1 MKRKYFILVCL
12 SLFIIVFIL
21 SIINSNDIENINANI
36 NQESNI
42 LQDNVNQKEG
52 YEVYSYITDDM
63 RQKAEDVIPAILCYG
78 RAFTPD
84 YLNELSDH
92 IAIIRVISIDEM
104 DMSYSLFGMTKGKL
118 LVNNSLKGDF
128 SEGQVINFGKLGGV
142 VDAQTIAN
150 VRGNEYS
157 FTDEELKNNVC
168 FNFIREFDINIE
180 EGKTYLVYLNYNE
193 NAGVYEILGLKYGL
207 REINIPQEKN
217 NITLI
222 DLDFGNIGLK
232 NNDTNEYENLQEYID
247 KYIN

>member
-207 REINIPQEKN
+207 REINIPQERN

-222 DLDFGNIGLK
+222 DLDFSKLELK
-232 NNDTNEYENLQEYID
+232 NNDTNEFENLQEYID
-247 KYIN
+247 KYI

>member
-36 NQESNI
+36 NQERNI
-42 LQDNVNQKEG
+42 LQDNVNQKEC

-104 DMSYSLFGMTKGKL
+104 DASYGLFGITKGNL

-128 SEGQVINFGKLGGV
+128 NDGDIIKFGKIGGII
-142 VDAQTIAN
+142 DAQTLID
-150 VRGNEYS
+150 VQGEESSYTNE
-157 FTDEELKNNVC
+157 EPKNEIY
-168 FNFIREFDINIE
+168 FNIIREFDINIE

-207 REINIPQEKN
+207 REINIPQERN

-222 DLDFGNIGLK
+222 DLDFGNIGIK

>member
-21 SIINSNDIENINANI
+21 SIINSNDIENINENI

-128 SEGQVINFGKLGGV
+128 NDGDIIKFGKIGGII
-142 VDAQTIAN
+142 DAQTLID
-150 VRGNEYS
+150 VQGEESSYTKEEPKNEIY
-157 FTDEELKNNVC
+157 
-168 FNFIREFDINIE
+168 FNIIREFDINIE
-180 EGKTYLVYLNYNE
+180 EGKTYLAYLGYNE
-193 NAGVYEILGLKYGL
+193 KEDVYEIVGLKYGL
-207 REINIPQEKN
+207 RELYIPQEKDY
-217 NITLI
+217 ISLKE
-222 DLDFGNIGLK
+222 LDFNNIGLK

>member
-1 MKRKYFILVCL
+1 MKRRYFILVCL

-42 LQDNVNQKEG
+42 LQDNANQKEG

-104 DMSYSLFGMTKGKL
+104 DMSYRLFEMTKEKL

-150 VRGNEYS
+150 VRGDEYS

-168 FNFIREFDINIE
+168 FNFIREYDINIE

-207 REINIPQEKN
+207 REINIPQERN

-222 DLDFGNIGLK
+222 DLEFGNIGIK